1 MEAMSLIPSE
11 SASFPDLVGQQ
22 HGYLP
27 PNLRRPSARR
37 RQQPTADPIAPP
49 PAKCAKANGAA
60 LHSETEMAPLEAL
73 TPLENQVG
81 PREDAPVCNQ
91 TIEQVVISASAPETL
106 ELIEPLEVLTLV
118 EDQVRP
124 GEDAPVCNQTVEQLL
139 LPISAPAGAEAL
151 EPLDSTNNKP
161 VEGEARERLNPS
173 KDAPADT
180 SRSPRVAL
188 PIPPQ
193 RSPAQM
199 RAKIQAQDVAA
210 PTPTRRPRTP
220 VRGLAIAQPAVT
232 VSEKPPSKWSSCFGV
247 LNLPRHRLLKLL
259 RFVMCEVIAV
269 GVLMLAMGFGFSHQI
284 ENNLL
289 SLLLKILAIAAAVAA
304 IAVPVIFYG
313 LPDEVSRSDR

>member
-27 PNLRRPSARR
+27 PNLRRPSSRR
-37 RQQPTADPIAPP
+37 RQQQTTADSITPALPQSAETNGAPP
-49 PAKCAKANGAA
+49 R
-60 LHSETEMAPLEAL
+60 SEIEIFPLED
-73 TPLENQVG
+73 QVR

-91 TIEQVVISASAPETL
+91 TMEQVVISASAPEAL
-106 ELIEPLEVLTLV
+106 EPLESLEVLTLV
-118 EDQVRP
+118 EDQVGSRK
-124 GEDAPVCNQTVEQLL
+124 GAHVCDQTVEQLL
-139 LPISAPAGAEAL
+139 LPISAPARAEAPEPL
-151 EPLDSTNNKP
+151 EPRDGTNNRP
-161 VEGEARERLNPS
+161 VEGEARERRNPS

-210 PTPTRRPRTP
+210 PTPAIRGRTP
-220 VRGLAIAQPAVT
+220 VRGLAMAHPTPLVT
-232 VSEKPPSKWSSCFGV
+232 ERPTSMWSSRFPM
-247 LNLPRHRLLKLL
+247 LNLPRRRLLKLV
-259 RFVMCEVIAV
+259 RFIVCETIAV
-269 GVLMLAMGFGFSHQI
+269 GVLTLAMAFGFSHQI
-284 ENNLL
+284 DNGL
-289 SLLLKILAIAAAVAA
+289 SLFLKILAAAAAIAA

-313 LPDEVSRSDR
+313 LPDE